1 MVLVRML
8 LDKADKPLL
17 VLVRKYMLAEMVA
30 LAPVV
35 LGAKVAVVVLPVAAM
50 AVMVQQAPLPLLT
63 LAMVRVV

>member
-1 MVLVRML
+1 MLVRML
-8 LDKADKPLL
+8 LDKVVKLL
-17 VLVRKYMLAEMVA
+17 IVLVRKYMMAEMVA
-30 LAPVV
+30 LAAVV